1 MIAVPRGRR
10 ALALG
15 CLGAAAFAVAAGAHV
30 WARHIEIH
38 RYTLRRATVPVL
50 PAGSAP
56 VRLLHISDIHLMPE
70 NDRKLAFLRSLAELE
85 ADVVVDTG
93 DNISSP
99 QSVGPLIEAIGPLL
113 RLPGAFVMGSND
125 LFAPVRKN
133 PARYLLPDARTA
145 GFSAPDRPVDMPVQ
159 ELRTRLAE
167 HGWRDLTNRRDASR
181 AGDLVIEW
189 VGVDDPHL
197 ERDRM
202 PAPDG
207 TRAAAEESGAGAA
220 AELRAEGAT
229 ESTAQATAESRP
241 QATAESTAQA
251 QQARPALR
259 IGVAHAPYR
268 RVLDAL
274 VDDGCD
280 LLLAGHTHGG
290 QLCLPGIGALV
301 TNCDLP
307 RSQAKGLS
315 AWRGVPLHVSGG
327 LGASPFS
334 DMRLANPP
342 EATLLT
348 LLPRPA

>member
-1 MIAVPRGRR
+1 MISVPRGRR

-30 WARHIEIH
+30 WAHHIEIH

-50 PAGSAP
+50 PAGSSP

-99 QSVGPLIEAIGPLL
+99 QSLGPLIEAIGPLL
-113 RLPGAFVMGSND
+113 RIPGAFVMGSND

-220 AELRAEGAT
+220 AELRVEVA
-229 ESTAQATAESRP
+229 AES
-241 QATAESTAQA
+241 
-251 QQARPALR
+251 RPALR

>member
-1 MIAVPRGRR
+1 MISVPRGRR

-30 WARHIEIH
+30 WAHHIEIH

-50 PAGSAP
+50 PAGSSP
-56 VRLLHISDIHLMPE
+56 VCLLHISDIHLMPE
-70 NDRKLAFLRSLAELE
+70 NDCKLAFLRSLAELE

-99 QSVGPLIEAIGPLL
+99 QSLGPLIEAIGPLL
-113 RLPGAFVMGSND
+113 RIPGAFVMGSND

-220 AELRAEGAT
+220 AELRAEGAS
-229 ESTAQATAESRP
+229 ESTA

-251 QQARPALR
+251 QQAQPALR

-280 LLLAGHTHGG
+280 LILAGHTHGG

>member
-15 CLGAAAFAVAAGAHV
+15 CLGAATFAVAAGAHV

-99 QSVGPLIEAIGPLL
+99 QSLGPLLEAIGPLL
-113 RLPGAFVMGSND
+113 RIPGAFVMGSND

-145 GFSAPDRPVDMPVQ
+145 GFSAPDRPVDMPVH

-207 TRAAAEESGAGAA
+207 TRAATEESGAGAA
-220 AELRAEGAT
+220 AELRAEVA
-229 ESTAQATAESRP
+229 
-241 QATAESTAQA
+241 AESTAQA

-268 RVLDAL
+268 RVLDPL